1 MADIDSTRSSFRESL
16 IEHTF
21 ISAVLQEA
29 WRRQMVIEVLRPE
42 VDAGVDVVFECG
54 TVVRHVQLKSTRAGA
69 KVTRYN
75 VNTSLETKQSG
86 AVVLI
91 EFEDHGGDMRLQY
104 RFFGRAPGEPLSL
117 NGFNAAKHSKGNAQ
131 GVKLERPGLK
141 VVPARQF
148 RRVSDIS
155 SLVDLLFGRRKSV
168 NGLGTD

>member
-16 IEHTF
+16 IEHAF

-69 KVTRYN
+69 KVARYN
-75 VNTSLETKQSG
+75 VNTSLAAKPSG

-91 EFEDHGGDMRLQY
+91 EFQDEAGQLLLKY
-104 RFFGRAPGEPLSL
+104 RFFGGAPGEPLSL
-117 NGFNAAKHSKGNAQ
+117 NGFNAAKQSRGNAK
-131 GVKLERPGLK
+131 GVKLEWPGHR
-141 VVPARQF
+141 VVPAGQF
-148 RRVSDIS
+148 KRVSDITA
-155 SLVDLLFGRRKSV
+155 LVDLLFGRRNPS
-168 NGLGTD
+168 TDRETD